1 MGAGTED
8 AEMFLRLGAA
18 GWGAQYLPSEAH
30 SLFVHTVVEGIHSGR
45 YGDNHED
52 IFADWTAWHPWT
64 RDGKHPFA
72 SVATPANGIS
82 HPIHSYDDTLVSVII
97 PVGPGHE
104 GNVVDALDSLE
115 AQTFRGWEAIVVW
128 DCERPPSR
136 FLQDTYPYVN
146 WQIVTPGGFGAGIA
160 RNLGVS
166 VARSPLIA
174 FLDADDYYHTDFLD
188 TCVKS
193 FVEDNAIIYTDYV
206 SVLPGDTG
214 QQPGM
219 AKLRDRPDGSILAS
233 ARFGD
238 FDESKAMARPNG
250 DRPYVWSG
258 ITILIPKAWHKEV
271 VGFDEKMDTWED
283 CDYLLRLAWAGFPF
297 RRISEPLWIYS
308 FVSGKRRLASEG
320 NEGKLMERLQ
330 EKYDAIV
337 LGSDVEEEVDVLRQ

>member
-18 GWGAQYLPSEAH
+18 GWGARYLPSEAH

-72 SVATPANGIS
+72 SVAEPANGIS

-104 GNVVDALDSLE
+104 GNVIDALDSLE

-136 FLQDTYPYVN
+136 FLQDAYPYVN
-146 WQIVTPGGFGAGIA
+146 WQIITPGGFGAGIA

-193 FVEDNAIIYTDYV
+193 FVEDNAVIYTDYV

-219 AKLRDRPDGSILAS
+219 TKLKDRPDGSILAS
-233 ARFGD
+233 AHFGD

-330 EKYDAIV
+330 V